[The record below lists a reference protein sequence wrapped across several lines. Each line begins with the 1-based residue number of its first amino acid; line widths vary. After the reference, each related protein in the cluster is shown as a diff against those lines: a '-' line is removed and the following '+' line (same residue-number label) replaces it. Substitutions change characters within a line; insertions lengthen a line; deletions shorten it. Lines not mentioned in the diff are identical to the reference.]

1 MCQKEK
7 THGVGRGSQREFVN
21 SDPEPEVGLMD

>member
-21 SDPEPEVGLMD
+21 SGPEAGVYLMG